1 MTTYRKITYKNGA
14 WIQIN
19 FVDGEPMTYEV
30 SREHGVG
37 VLLQQAAEMI
47 LLGFEGCLK
56 FDKLETEI
64 NSHL

>member
-1 MTTYRKITYKNGA
+1 MTTLRKITYKNGA

-37 VLLQQAAEMI
+37 LLLQQVAEMI
-47 LLGFEGCLK
+47 LLGFEGCCK
-56 FDKLETEI
+56 FYKLEAEI
-64 NSHL
+64 NSHV